1 MGGQKPRKHASQGVH
16 GRAAEVETTAAD
28 LVGPKVAA
36 VGQTT
41 RRKGCG
47 LPDGTNKHNAGK
59 LRCTRPSSEYPLV
72 SVSALL
78 RLAEWQLAQQA
89 LAQGGEPCQHR
100 KRGGRGS
107 FEPAGAHQDWPET
120 TVGNAARGIA
130 AADSNHAQSH
140 RDAASATTFQAREG
154 GDA

>member
-1 MGGQKPRKHASQGVH
+1 MRRIHRSAQVVGATVSAR
-16 GRAAEVETTAAD
+16 GRVD
-28 LVGPKVAA
+28 LGHFGTSRTPEG
-36 VGQTT
+36 GQTT
-41 RRKGCG
+41 RWKGCG
-47 LPDGTNKHNAGK
+47 LPAGTNKHNAGK

-89 LAQGGEPCQHR
+89 LAQGGEPCQHS

-107 FEPAGAHQDWPET
+107 SEPAGAHQDWPDA